1 MSGGA
6 MARLS
11 HTGRRR
17 SATKVVGLIIG
28 AGLIAAACGSKSEDV
43 TTTTAAAPET
53 TAAAETTTTTIA
65 PATTAAPPEVEPVYG
80 GRLVV
85 AGEAEVA
92 NPWTPESMQCDSYC
106 QMRARTFYDPL
117 VVTNEDLEPVGF
129 LLESFTPNEDFT
141 VWTLQVREGV
151 TFHDGTPLDAE
162 TVAFNLRTAGK
173 GILLAGALRD
183 VAKGPDGEFLVTA
196 TGPMTVEV
204 QMGLDGDPSQPR
216 PWPTFPYFL
225 SGQWGL
231 MASKQWL
238 EAVKAGTA
246 NSVDAVGTGPFIVD
260 SYAPGD
266 KLVVKRNENYWLT
279 AENGDQLPY
288 LDEIEF
294 RVIVDSQTRGQ
305 ALKAGDVDLIAT
317 SDPNVIKE
325 FDGDE
330 NFNLSDQ
337 NRFGET
343 SYLLIHLAKEGPLQD
358 QSVRCALGQAI
369 DKLDAIEV
377 LSSGYVDPA
386 NGPFSPGQEGYLDDN
401 GSLPYDPDAAAAA
414 IEAYEAA
421 NGPITINYSTTPT
434 ATNLATAQYIQE
446 VWGAVGV
453 DVNIDQI
460 EQSTLITNALTG
472 AENFEV
478 FLWRNHAGLGV
489 DNQNFWWNSKSI
501 LPGFALNFGRLADPV
516 IDELLFEARGESDA
530 DVRRGYAEDINRR
543 FAEQCW
549 ILPLSFTK
557 WGVISSPKVQ
567 NLGRSPQTSGEGFL
581 RDGQGFP
588 GQVWM
593 HAVFVDG

>member
-1 MSGGA
+1 
-6 MARLS
+6 MA
-11 HTGRRR
+11 
-17 SATKVVGLIIG
+17 VGLVAG
-28 AGLIAAACGSKSEDV
+28 AGLIAAACGGKSDDV
-43 TTTTAAAPET
+43 TSPTAAPTTAAP
-53 TAAAETTTTTIA
+53 AETTTTTIA
-65 PATTAAPPEVEPVYG
+65 PATTAPPPEVQPVYG

-106 QMRARTFYDPL
+106 QMRARSFYDPL
-117 VVTNEDLEPVGF
+117 VVTNADLEPVGF
-129 LLESFTPNEDFT
+129 LLESFTPNDDFT
-141 VWTLQVREGV
+141 VWTLTVREGV
-151 TFHDGTPLDAE
+151 TFHDGTPLNAE
-162 TVAFNLRTAGK
+162 AVAYNLRNAGN
-173 GILLAGALRD
+173 GILLSGALRD
-183 VAKGPDGEFLVTA
+183 LARGDDGQLLITA

-204 QMGLDGDPSQPR
+204 VTGVDGDASQPR
-216 PWPTFPYFL
+216 PWPTFPYAM
-225 SGQWGL
+225 GTQWGL
-231 MASKQWL
+231 IASQQWL

-246 NSVDAVGTGPFIVD
+246 APTDAVGTGPFQFD

-266 KLVVKRNENYWLT
+266 KLVVKRNPNYWLT

-305 ALKAGDVDLIAT
+305 ALRAGDVDLIAT
-317 SDPNVIKE
+317 SDPNVIKDFE
-325 FDGDE
+325 GVAD
-330 NFNLSDQ
+330 FNLADQ
-337 NRFGET
+337 NRYGET
-343 SYLLIHLAKEGPLQD
+343 GYVLYHLAKEGPLQD
-358 QSVRCALGQAI
+358 QSVRCALGQAV

-377 LSSGYVDPA
+377 LSSGYVNPA
-386 NGPFSPGQEGYLDDN
+386 NGPFSPGQEGFLDDN
-401 GSLPYDPDAAAAA
+401 GALPYDPEAAAAA

-421 NGPITINYSTTPT
+421 NGPVTINYSTTPT
-434 ATNLATAQYIQE
+434 ANNLATAQYLQE
-446 VWGAVGV
+446 VWGSIGV

-472 AENFEV
+472 AENFEA
-478 FLWRNHAGLGV
+478 FLWRNHAGLLV

-501 LPGFALNFGRLADPV
+501 LPGFSLNFGRLSDPV
-516 IDELLFEARGESDA
+516 IDDLLAKARGESDP

-549 ILPLSFTK
+549 ILPLSYTK
-557 WGVISSPKVQ
+557 WGVISSAKVQ
-567 NLGRSPQTSGEGFL
+567 NLGRSPQADGNGFL

>member
-1 MSGGA
+1 MTRS
-6 MARLS
+6 S
-11 HTGRRR
+11 HQSRRR
-17 SATKVVGLIIG
+17 PVTMALGLVIG
-28 AGLIAAACGSKSEDV
+28 AGLVAAACGSKSEDV
-43 TTTTAAAPET
+43 TTTTAAPASSTPGET
-53 TAAAETTTTTIA
+53 STTTVA
-65 PATTAAPPEVEPVYG
+65 PATTAAPPEIQPVYG

-106 QMRARTFYDPL
+106 QMRARSFYDPL
-117 VVTNEDLEPVGF
+117 VVTNADLEPVGF
-129 LLESFTPNEDFT
+129 LLESFTPNDDFT
-141 VWTLQVREGV
+141 VWTLEVREGI

-162 TVAFNLRTAGK
+162 AVAFNLRTAGK

-183 VAKGPDGEFLVTA
+183 IAKDANGEYLITA

-204 QMGLDGDPSQPR
+204 KTGLDGDPNQPR
-216 PWPTFPYFL
+216 PWPTFPYAL
-225 SGQWGL
+225 GTQWGL
-231 MASKQWL
+231 IASKTWL

-246 NSVDAVGTGPFIVD
+246 APTDAVGTGPFMFD

-266 KLVVKRNENYWLT
+266 KLVVKRNPNYWLT
-279 AENGDQLPY
+279 TPEGDQLPY

-305 ALKAGDVDLIAT
+305 ALRAGDVDLIAT

-325 FDGDE
+325 FDGDAD
-330 NFNLSDQ
+330 FNLADQ
-337 NRFGET
+337 NRYGET
-343 SYLLIHLAKEGPLQD
+343 GYVMFHLAKEGPLQD
-358 QSVRCALGQAI
+358 QSVRCALGQAV

-386 NGPFSPGQEGYLDDN
+386 NGPFSPGQEGYLEDN

-434 ATNLATAQYIQE
+434 ANNLATAQYLQE
-446 VWGAVGV
+446 VWAAIGV

-472 AENFEV
+472 ADNFEA
-478 FLWRNHAGLGV
+478 FLWRNHAGLLV

-501 LPGFALNFGRLADPV
+501 LPGFSLNFGRLADPV
-516 IDELLFEARGESDA
+516 IDDLLAKARGEGDP

-549 ILPLSFTK
+549 ILPLSYTK
-557 WGVISSPKVQ
+557 WGIISSAKVQ
-567 NLGRSPQTSGEGFL
+567 NLGRSPQADGDGFL

>member
-1 MSGGA
+1 
-6 MARLS
+6 MARSS

-17 SATKVVGLIIG
+17 SATKLVGLILG
-28 AGLIAAACGSKSEDV
+28 AGLVAAACGSKSEDV
-43 TTTTAAAPET
+43 TATTAAAPET
-53 TAAAETTTTTIA
+53 TAPAETTTTTIA

-106 QMRARTFYDPL
+106 QMRARSFYDPL

-183 VAKGPDGEFLVTA
+183 IAKGPDGEFLITA

-204 QMGLDGDPSQPR
+204 QMGLDGDPNQPR
-216 PWPTFPYFL
+216 PWPTFPYAL
-225 SGQWGL
+225 GTQWGL

-246 NSVDAVGTGPFIVD
+246 NSVDAVGTGPFVVD

-401 GSLPYDPDAAAAA
+401 GSLPYDTDAAAAA

-434 ATNLATAQYIQE
+434 ANNLATAQYVQE
-446 VWGAVGV
+446 VWGAIGV

-472 AENFEV
+472 AENFEI
-478 FLWRNHAGLGV
+478 FLWRNHAGLLV

-501 LPGFALNFGRLADPV
+501 LPGFALNFGRLSDPV
-516 IDELLFEARGESDA
+516 IDDLLFKARGESDP

-557 WGVISSPKVQ
+557 WGVISALEVQ
-567 NLGRSPQTSGEGFL
+567 NLGRSPLASGGGFL

>member
-1 MSGGA
+1 

>member
-1 MSGGA
+1 
-6 MARLS
+6 MARSS

-17 SATKVVGLIIG
+17 SATKLVGLILG
-28 AGLIAAACGSKSEDV
+28 AGLVAAACGSKSEDV
-43 TTTTAAAPET
+43 TATTAAAPET
-53 TAAAETTTTTIA
+53 TAPAETTTTTIA

-106 QMRARTFYDPL
+106 QMRARSFYDPL

-183 VAKGPDGEFLVTA
+183 IAKGPDGEFLITA

-204 QMGLDGDPSQPR
+204 QMGLDGDPNQPR
-216 PWPTFPYFL
+216 PWPTFPYAL
-225 SGQWGL
+225 GTQWGL

-246 NSVDAVGTGPFIVD
+246 NSVDAVGTGPFVVD

-401 GSLPYDPDAAAAA
+401 GSLPYDTDAAAAA

-434 ATNLATAQYIQE
+434 ANNLATAQYVQE
-446 VWGAVGV
+446 VWGAIGV

-472 AENFEV
+472 AENFEI
-478 FLWRNHAGLGV
+478 FLWRNHAGLLV

-501 LPGFALNFGRLADPV
+501 LPGFALNFGRLSDPV
-516 IDELLFEARGESDA
+516 IDDLLFKARGESDP

-557 WGVISSPKVQ
+557 WGVISALEVQ
-567 NLGRSPQTSGEGFL
+567 NLGRSPQASGGGFL